1 MVRMHTTTVRFAAD
15 TWRELKDVCERD
27 GIPVAQ
33 FLREAAIARL
43 AGRVYREELDALS
56 RRVAV
61 LERRARVDQ
70 ERRYGRRLRQVRE
83 DA

>member
-1 MVRMHTTTVRFAAD
+1 MARMHTTTVRFAGD
-15 TWRELKDVCERD
+15 TWRQLKEACEQD

-43 AGRVYREELDALS
+43 AGRAHLEELEALS

-61 LERRARVDQ
+61 LERWARLDREQRLV
-70 ERRYGRRLRQVRE
+70 RRPRPLR
-83 DA
+83 DDG